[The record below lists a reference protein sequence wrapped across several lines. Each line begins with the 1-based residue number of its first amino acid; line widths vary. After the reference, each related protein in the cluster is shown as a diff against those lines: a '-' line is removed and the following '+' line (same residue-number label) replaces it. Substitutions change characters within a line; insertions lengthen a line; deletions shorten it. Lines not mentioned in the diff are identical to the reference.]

1 MDRGNRTTVV
11 ASSLLALT
19 LLASAVLVL
28 SDKPTFAQMP
38 EGQKPVAPEKTGEF
52 ESNLVSNSAVSQA
65 DFASG
70 SDLASEQAMIQQV
83 AGGQTSNSSNS
94 GGLLKSLVGS
104 GKTTTGSNAT
114 RRTTATKP
122 ASKSEG
128 LFSDLFGGRSTS
140 SSQVSESGSP
150 KKEYRVVTPLPND
163 NREPANWDGVPF
175 HQAKSSNGTTNNTT
189 NIAPIRDPGSKQQ
202 YAMQDT
208 TSPRAVT
215 TRVPLSRAI
224 PVPSSDSLSTS
235 SARRSVP
242 SATTNTDNRPAV
254 VTRPVAPLA
263 SSISSPSRTT
273 TSTRVSTLVD
283 RSTLSDNTSSRR
295 SDRRSVDPLDAGE
308 VVAESKPI
316 EPVRERVMAPI
327 EPPKVARRELPSS
340 TPPAAV
346 AKSVIPNAVPSK
358 AIATVK
364 AKPKTIDSIAQ
375 EAVAQEVP
383 KKTTPSETA
392 STGTVT
398 STLAVPRIAASATP
412 SLAQT
417 KPQTTTGRYT
427 TPTTPG
433 EIVADSGEEEPLGSV
448 PTTPYAA
455 SSPDPRAMPSESMP
469 SEFQTRG
476 SVVSSRSTSD
486 AGSEVYHPA
495 SSMPSTDFGP
505 RVTAPLNIA
514 AATSPSLSADT
525 SNAIDST
532 ISSDNRMAQAPA
544 ALDQPRTLMP
554 LHSSTNAIPVMTTPS
569 PLTPTASTPPS
580 LQLDKTPLAASPAI
594 QSPLTTTPTPTVTA
608 PSMTAQAV
616 AAAPTA
622 STEDATRDLQPNQ
635 STVASELPG
644 IRVATFGPNQIMIR
658 QSNPYEIR
666 IENRG
671 SIDASGVI
679 VRANIPS
686 WAEVQGSSASRGDVE
701 ATAQSGQVERLVW
714 KIDSLPAGATERMFV
729 RLKAVRSGSH
739 DMDVDWTLAPQK
751 SVATVYVQ
759 EPKIAVSI
767 DGPDEVTYGESK
779 TYKVRISNPG
789 DGVAP
794 NVMFTLSPNSATP
807 QTQRIGDIPAGKE
820 ASIDIELTAQD
831 LGDLNINGLASGD
844 LELRAEATKTIRV
857 AAAKLQ
863 ATLSGPQIKYQNTE
877 SIYRLEIKNAG
888 TAASEQVV
896 ASLRLPVGVKYLGG
910 IEPASLRADMLTWKI
925 DALQPGAVRDYQF
938 KCNMNATGDQM
949 FSFECRG
956 TAAGQA
962 EVAIATR
969 VEAIADLVLTVN
981 DPPAPAPVGSDVTY
995 EIVVRNRGSKEA
1007 TEVSAIAQFSD
1018 GIEPQRVEG
1027 QTGQIVTGQVIF
1039 DTIGRIAPGEERVIR
1054 IIAKAETDGHH
1065 RFRTEVRSGDTMLVA
1080 EEATHYMSPQS
1091 DRVSRRSDEKPAR

>member
-19 LLASAVLVL
+19 FLASTALVL
-28 SDKPTFAQMP
+28 SEKPSFAQMP
-38 EGQKPVAPEKTGEF
+38 EGQKPLAAEKMGEF
-52 ESNLVSNSAVSQA
+52 ESNRVAVSPISRAELTQ
-65 DFASG
+65 
-70 SDLASEQAMIQQV
+70 DLDVESERAMIQQV
-83 AGGQTSNSSNS
+83 AGTQGSKNSNS
-94 GGLLKSLVGS
+94 GGLFKSLVGS
-104 GKTTTGSNAT
+104 GQTTTPAHKS
-114 RRTTATKP
+114 TATKS

-128 LFSDLFGGRSTS
+128 LLSGLFGGRSSS

-163 NREPANWDGVPF
+163 NREPANWDGIPF
-175 HQAKSSNGTTNNTT
+175 HQAKSSNNTT
-189 NIAPIRDPGSKQQ
+189 NIAPIRDPSAKQQ
-202 YAMQDT
+202 YASPGA
-208 TSPRAVT
+208 TSSRATISREPV
-215 TRVPLSRAI
+215 SRAI
-224 PVPSSDSLSTS
+224 PVPSADTASTS
-235 SARRSVP
+235 SARRLVP
-242 SATTNTDNRPAV
+242 SATSNTDSRPTV
-254 VTRPVAPLA
+254 VTRPVTPIAG
-263 SSISSPSRTT
+263 SISSPTRTA
-273 TSTRVSTLVD
+273 TSTPVSTLVD

-295 SDRRSVDPLDAGE
+295 SDRRSVDALDAAA
-308 VVAESKPI
+308 VAAAAKPI
-316 EPVRERVMAPI
+316 EPVRERVIAPI

-340 TPPAAV
+340 TNPSSTKTATTSKVVADTTASETTLPAAV
-346 AKSVIPNAVPSK
+346 AKTVVPNAVPSK

-364 AKPKTIDSIAQ
+364 AKPKAIETIAQ
-375 EAVAQEVP
+375 VEP
-383 KKTTPSETA
+383 KTTTSNVA
-392 STGTVT
+392 SATGTVT
-398 STLAVPRIAASATP
+398 STLAVPRIAASATE

-417 KPQTTTGRYT
+417 KPQTTGRYT
-427 TPTTPG
+427 TPAVPG
-433 EIVADSGEEEPLGSV
+433 EITADSADEEPLGSI

-455 SSPDPRAMPSESMP
+455 SSPDPRSIP

-476 SVVSSRSTSD
+476 SVVSNRSSSE
-486 AGSEVYHPA
+486 AGSGVYHPA
-495 SSMPSTDFGP
+495 SSMPSTDFAP
-505 RVTAPLNIA
+505 RVTSPQSITA
-514 AATSPSLSADT
+514 AQVPSLNVESGNTIDA
-525 SNAIDST
+525 SN
-532 ISSDNRMAQAPA
+532 NRIAQAPA
-544 ALDQPRTLMP
+544 AVDQSRTLMP
-554 LHSSTNAIPVMTTPS
+554 LHSSTNAAQATTTPS
-569 PLTPTASTPPS
+569 SSTPPS
-580 LQLDKTPLAASPAI
+580 LQLD
-594 QSPLTTTPTPTVTA
+594 TTPVATA
-608 PSMTAQAV
+608 PAVPSSVPATTAIATT
-616 AAAPTA
+616 APTTA
-622 STEDATRDLQPNQ
+622 STEEATRALQPNQ

-701 ATAQSGQVERLVW
+701 ATAQSGQIERLVW

-759 EPKIAVSI
+759 EPKIAVAI

-844 LELRAEATKTIRV
+844 FELRAEATKTIRV

-863 ATLSGPQIKYQNTE
+863 ATLSGPQVKYQNTE

-910 IEPASLRADMLTWKI
+910 IEPASLRADLLTWKI
-925 DALQPGAVRDYQF
+925 DSLQPGAVRDYQF
-938 KCNMNATGDQM
+938 KCIMNATGDQM
-949 FSFECRG
+949 LSFECRG

-962 EVAIATR
+962 DVAIATR

-1039 DTIGRIAPGEERVIR
+1039 DTIPRISPGEERVIR
-1054 IIAKAETDGHH
+1054 VIAKAETGGHH